1 MNEELKALLKEAYDR
16 GATREQL
23 DAITERYNASKKK
36 KTKLFLRSLWMA
48 NQYLQRLIT
57 VQKTSNKL
65 QGLQLK

>member
-36 KTKLFLRSLWMA
+36 DEAIPSPSLDGESVSPDTKPR
-48 NQYLQRLIT
+48 
-57 VQKTSNKL
+57 
-65 QGLQLK
+65 